1 MIKRIYSN
9 VDVVQ
14 MAKIRIKN
22 VFETAN
28 KVYLSVSGGKDSIVL
43 NDIVYKMIMSGEID
57 KNKLVVQ
64 FIDEEAIYPCV
75 EQIVK
80 DIRRQWMLIGVE
92 FQWFCIECKHFNC
105 FNSLTQDESF
115 ICWDRYKKDKWI
127 RPMPSYAITYPPDL
141 IPRVDTYQ
149 HFCEKNNRDGITLT
163 GVRCAESVQRMEN
176 IARTLTA
183 GKRSSNQRIT
193 PIYDMMDDDIW
204 KYIYDNNLDIPK
216 AYIYLYQVGN
226 NKRDMRISQFFS
238 IDTMKSLVQMCEFY
252 PNLFDKII
260 KREPNAYMAALYYDT
275 ELFRRKKAK
284 TKEEIEKDENTDWKK
299 KTLELLNN
307 VDFFTTDSARRNR
320 KNVQHTILKYGPFI
334 NNKNY
339 KKLYNCLIA
348 GDPKNRTI
356 RAIGLG
362 IIRDHSDELREEGV
376 MKD

>member
-1 MIKRIYSN
+1 MIKKIYSN
-9 VDVVQ
+9 IDVVQ

-22 VFETAN
+22 VFNSTN
-28 KVYLSVSGGKDSIVL
+28 NVYLSVSGGKDSIVL
-43 NDIVYKMIMSGEID
+43 NDIVYKMVISGEVD
-57 KNKLVVQ
+57 KNKLTVQ

-80 DIRRQWMLIGVE
+80 NIRKQWMLIGVKFE
-92 FQWFCIECKHFNC
+92 WYCIECKHFNC
-105 FNSLTQDESF
+105 FNSLSQDESF

-127 RPMPSYAITYPPDL
+127 REMPPYAITYPPDL

-149 HFCEKNNRDGITLT
+149 SFAEKNNRYGLTLT
-163 GVRCAESVQRMEN
+163 GVRCAESLQRLQN
-176 IARTLTA
+176 IASTLTN
-183 GKRSSNQRIT
+183 KNSQNKKIT
-193 PIYDMMDDDIW
+193 PIYDMRDDDIW

-284 TKEEIEKDENTDWKK
+284 TKEEKEKDENTDWKK
-299 KTLELLNN
+299 KTLDLLNN
-307 VDFFTTDSARRNR
+307 EDFFTTDSAKKNR
-320 KNVQHTILKYGPFI
+320 KRIKNIILQF
-334 NNKNY
+334 NNKIDNKIY
-339 KKLYNCLIA
+339 KQLYNCLVA
-348 GDPKNRTI
+348 GDPKARTA
-356 RAIGLG
+356 RG
-362 IIRDHSDELREEGV
+362 IQMSIMTSNAKKLIKEGV
-376 MKD
+376 LKD